1 MFVKSMRTISEMFEL
16 RLKMRATASSQG

>member
-16 RLKMRATASSQG
+16 RLKMTATASSQG